1 MRRLNR
7 EEGEIDEKSELTSI
21 EAASMS
27 QRKEIQ
33 MKAIIKK
40 MLALVI
46 IAAIGLF
53 LAMAT
58 ASADSSNSP
67 LLRGTYA
74 FTGSGNCVL
83 SAGGTNLFTIIQIW
97 EGVYIF
103 DGHGSGSFSGTFRA
117 VDLSSNAISKANASW
132 EFEYEMTDHN
142 RFETYLKPG
151 TFDKVEDPTGVRPS
165 DYFNIVGNFYGA
177 VERDGASIVIT
188 SGPPQ
193 THILCAPDPNPA
205 LGVCVPSGIEA
216 LCSESIIGLRV
227 NE

>member
-1 MRRLNR
+1 
-7 EEGEIDEKSELTSI
+7 
-21 EAASMS
+21 
-27 QRKEIQ
+27 
-33 MKAIIKK
+33 MKGNIKK
-40 MLALVI
+40 LTVLVI
-46 IAAIGLF
+46 VIAT
-53 LAMAT
+53 AMFTLVAT
-58 ASADSSNSP
+58 ASAGSNNSP

-74 FTGSGNCVL
+74 FTGSGNCVVSL
-83 SAGGTNLFTIIQIW
+83 TGVGNLFTIIQIW

-151 TFDKVEDPTGVRPS
+151 TFDKVEDPTGARPS
-165 DYFNIVGNFYGA
+165 DYFNIVGRFYGA

-193 THILCAPDPNPA
+193 THILCAADPNPA
-205 LGVCVPSGIEA
+205 LGVCVPSGVEA